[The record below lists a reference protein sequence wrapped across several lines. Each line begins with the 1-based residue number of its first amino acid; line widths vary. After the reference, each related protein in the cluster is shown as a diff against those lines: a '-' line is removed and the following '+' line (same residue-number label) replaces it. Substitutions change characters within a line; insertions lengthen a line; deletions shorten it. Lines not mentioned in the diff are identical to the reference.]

1 MENIDEAQKELG
13 ELIALIQKLRSPD
26 GCPWDRRQTTQDIG
40 KYLLNEAYEV
50 LDALAGTD
58 DGHVCEEL
66 GDLLFQILFIAQIAS
81 ESGKFT
87 TTDVLR
93 CIKEKMIRRHPH
105 VFGDARVGSAA
116 EVKKL
121 WQEIKK
127 EERGVQAQDEGPF
140 DRIPR
145 ALPALKRAQE
155 ITAAASLLGFDWTE
169 AQSVW
174 LKLREEFDEL
184 DRAQKDADPDK
195 IAEETGDLLFTLVNF
210 SRFAGV
216 DAETALTGTIEKFLR
231 RFSYI
236 TKKLKANGRTPE
248 QSSLAEMDALWAEAK
263 KKGM

>member
-1 MENIDEAQKELG
+1 
-13 ELIALIQKLRSPD
+13 
-26 GCPWDRRQTTQDIG
+26 
-40 KYLLNEAYEV
+40 
-50 LDALAGTD
+50 
-58 DGHVCEEL
+58 
-66 GDLLFQILFIAQIAS
+66 
-81 ESGKFT
+81 
-87 TTDVLR
+87 
-93 CIKEKMIRRHPH
+93 MIRRHPH
-105 VFGDARVGSAA
+105 VFGDARVGSASD
-116 EVKKL
+116 VKKL

-127 EERGVQAQDEGPF
+127 EERGVRPQDENPF
-140 DRIPR
+140 ARIPR
-145 ALPALKRAQE
+145 ALPALRRAQE
-155 ITAAASLLGFDWTE
+155 ITAAASALGFDWTE

-236 TKKLKANGRTPE
+236 TKSSKVNMHPE

>member
-1 MENIDEAQKELG
+1 MENMNEAQKELG

-26 GCPWDRRQTTQDIG
+26 GCPWDRRQTARDIG
-40 KYLLNEAYEV
+40 RYLLNEAYEV
-50 LDALAGTD
+50 SDALGGTD
-58 DGHVCEEL
+58 SRHVCEEL
-66 GDLLFQILFIAQIAS
+66 GDLLFQILFIAEISS
-81 ESGKFT
+81 ESGQFT
-87 TTDVLR
+87 HTDVLR
-93 CIKEKMIRRHPH
+93 GIKEKMIRRHPH
-105 VFGDARVGSAA
+105 VFGDAQVGSASD
-116 EVKKL
+116 VKKL

-127 EERGVQAQDEGPF
+127 EERGGRPQDENPF
-140 DRIPR
+140 ARIPR
-145 ALPALKRAQE
+145 ALPALRRAQE
-155 ITAAASLLGFDWTE
+155 ITATASALGFDWTE
-169 AQSVW
+169 TQSVL

-184 DRAQKDADPDK
+184 DRAQKDADADK

-216 DAETALTGTIEKFLR
+216 DAETALTSAIEKFLR